1 MVCDLL
7 TKFLKDCYLPCKE
20 ALQNHID
27 SEDIVT
33 KQKGKGGG
41 GRIKQKI
48 KNKDC
53 KNSGHKNKNSRKT
66 ENSLENLR
74 GASNRKGICYFP
86 CLHGIR

>member
-41 GRIKQKI
+41 GESSKKLKTRTAKTLVTKI
-48 KNKDC
+48 KTAERLKIAL
-53 KNSGHKNKNSRKT
+53 K
-66 ENSLENLR
+66 
-74 GASNRKGICYFP
+74 I
-86 CLHGIR
+86 